1 MSVRKASVKLLTK
14 MSTTTADP
22 SIDNWSDIERLITA
36 SGNPLSHSLLKFA
49 PPHESSLIQN

>member
-14 MSTTTADP
+14 IGTTTADP
-22 SIDNWSDIERLITA
+22 SLDNWSDIERLITA

-49 PPHESSLIQN
+49 QPHESNLHQN